1 MESRFSYNRKENKT
15 MTEKTIYIAFDDKQF
30 DNEYDCREYE
40 LNTKLKDI
48 DDDLLLYDKNGKKIE
63 KIDNQLLAES
73 IDYIVVKSEKA
84 YEYFVEQMD
93 YFGFNYPDYYN
104 SPICSYYYDYD
115 ENEWINIEDRVQCL
129 QLEIDKL
136 SKYLIK

>member
-1 MESRFSYNRKENKT
+1 
-15 MTEKTIYIAFDDKQF
+15 MTEKTVYIAFDDKQF

-48 DDDLLLYDKNGKKIE
+48 GDDLLLYDKNGKKIE
-63 KIDNQLLAES
+63 KIDNQLLAQS

-93 YFGFNYPDYYN
+93 YFGLNYPDYYN

>member
-1 MESRFSYNRKENKT
+1 
-15 MTEKTIYIAFDDKQF
+15 MTEKTVYIAFDGKQF
-30 DNEYDCREYE
+30 DDEGDCREYE

-48 DDDLLLYDKNGKKIE
+48 GDDLLLYDKNGKKIE

-93 YFGFNYPDYYN
+93 YFGLNYPDYYN

>member
-1 MESRFSYNRKENKT
+1 
-15 MTEKTIYIAFDDKQF
+15 MTEKTVYIAFDGEEF

-48 DDDLLLYDKNGKKIE
+48 GDDLLLYDKNGKKIE

-93 YFGFNYPDYYN
+93 YFGLNYPDYYN

>member
-1 MESRFSYNRKENKT
+1 MI
-15 MTEKTIYIAFDDKQF
+15 EKTIYVAFDGKEF
-30 DNEYDCREYE
+30 DDEGDCREYE

-48 DDDLLLYDKNGKKIE
+48 GDDLLLYDKNGKKIE

-73 IDYIVVKSEKA
+73 IDYIVIKSEKA

-93 YFGFNYPDYYN
+93 YIGLNYPDYYN

>member
-1 MESRFSYNRKENKT
+1 MERRFSYNRKENKT
-15 MTEKTIYIAFDDKQF
+15 MTEKTIYIAFNGKEFDD
-30 DNEYDCREYE
+30 EGDCREYE

-48 DDDLLLYDKNGKKIE
+48 GDDLLLYDKNGKKIE

-93 YFGFNYPDYYN
+93 YFGLNYPDYYN

>member
-1 MESRFSYNRKENKT
+1 

-48 DDDLLLYDKNGKKIE
+48 GDDLLLYDKNGKIIE

-93 YFGFNYPDYYN
+93 YFGLNYPDYYN
-104 SPICSYYYDYD
+104 SPICSYCYDYD
-115 ENEWINIEDRVQCL
+115 ENEWINIEERVQCL

>member
-1 MESRFSYNRKENKT
+1 MKEQT
-15 MTEKTIYIAFDDKQF
+15 VYIAFDGKEF

-48 DDDLLLYDKNGKKIE
+48 GDDLLLYDKNGKKIE

-93 YFGFNYPDYYN
+93 YFGLNYPDYYD
-104 SPICSYYYDYD
+104 SPICSYCYDYD

>member
-1 MESRFSYNRKENKT
+1 

-40 LNTKLKDI
+40 LNTKFKDVG
-48 DDDLLLYDKNGKKIE
+48 DDLLLYDKNGKKIE

-93 YFGFNYPDYYN
+93 YFGLNYPDYYN

>member
-1 MESRFSYNRKENKT
+1 MI
-15 MTEKTIYIAFDDKQF
+15 EKTIYVAFDGKEF
-30 DNEYDCREYE
+30 DNEGDCREYE
-40 LNTKLKDI
+40 LNTKLKDVG
-48 DDDLLLYDKNGKKIE
+48 DDLLLYDKNGKKIE

-93 YFGFNYPDYYN
+93 YFGLNYPDFYD

>member
-1 MESRFSYNRKENKT
+1 
-15 MTEKTIYIAFDDKQF
+15 MTEKIVYIAFDGKEF

-48 DDDLLLYDKNGKKIE
+48 GDDLLLYDKNGKKIE

-93 YFGFNYPDYYN
+93 YFGLNYPDYYN
-104 SPICSYYYDYD
+104 SPICSYCYDYD

>member
-1 MESRFSYNRKENKT
+1 MERRFSYNRKENKT
-15 MTEKTIYIAFDDKQF
+15 MTEKTIYIAFDDKEF

-48 DDDLLLYDKNGKKIE
+48 GDDLLLYDKNGKKIE

-93 YFGFNYPDYYN
+93 YFGLNYPDYYN

>member
-1 MESRFSYNRKENKT
+1 
-15 MTEKTIYIAFDDKQF
+15 MTEKTIYIAFNGKEFDD
-30 DNEYDCREYE
+30 EGDCREYE

-48 DDDLLLYDKNGKKIE
+48 GDDLLLYDKNGKKIE

-93 YFGFNYPDYYN
+93 YFGLNYPDYYN

>member
-1 MESRFSYNRKENKT
+1 MERRFSYNRKENKT
-15 MTEKTIYIAFDDKQF
+15 MIEKTIYVAFDGKEF
-30 DNEYDCREYE
+30 DDEGDCREYE

-48 DDDLLLYDKNGKKIE
+48 GDDLLLYDKNGKKIE

-93 YFGFNYPDYYN
+93 YFGLNYPDYYN

>member
-1 MESRFSYNRKENKT
+1 MI
-15 MTEKTIYIAFDDKQF
+15 EKTIYVAFDGKEF
-30 DNEYDCREYE
+30 DDEYDCREYE

-48 DDDLLLYDKNGKKIE
+48 GDDLLLYDKNGKKIE

-93 YFGFNYPDYYN
+93 YFGLNYPDYYN
-104 SPICSYYYDYD
+104 SPICSYCYDYD

>member
-1 MESRFSYNRKENKT
+1 MERRFSYNRKENKT
-15 MTEKTIYIAFDDKQF
+15 MIQKTIYVAFDGKEF
-30 DNEYDCREYE
+30 DDEDDCREYE
-40 LNTKLKDI
+40 LNTKLKDVG
-48 DDDLLLYDKNGKKIE
+48 DDLLLYDKNGKKIE

-73 IDYIVVKSEKA
+73 IDYIVIKSEKA

-93 YFGFNYPDYYN
+93 YFGLNYPDFYD

>member
-1 MESRFSYNRKENKT
+1 
-15 MTEKTIYIAFDDKQF
+15 MTEKTVYIAFDGKEF

-48 DDDLLLYDKNGKKIE
+48 GDDLLLYDKNGKKIE

-93 YFGFNYPDYYN
+93 CFGLNYPDYYN

>member
-1 MESRFSYNRKENKT
+1 

-48 DDDLLLYDKNGKKIE
+48 GDDLLLYDKNGKKIE

-73 IDYIVVKSEKA
+73 IDYIIVKSEKA

-93 YFGFNYPDYYN
+93 YFGLNYPDYYN
-104 SPICSYYYDYD
+104 SPICSYCYDYD
-115 ENEWINIEDRVQCL
+115 ENEWTNIEDRVQCL

>member
-1 MESRFSYNRKENKT
+1 
-15 MTEKTIYIAFDDKQF
+15 MTEKTVYIAFDGKQF

-40 LNTKLKDI
+40 LNTELKDI
-48 DDDLLLYDKNGKKIE
+48 GDDLLLYDKNGKKIE

-93 YFGFNYPDYYN
+93 YFGLNYPDYYN
-104 SPICSYYYDYD
+104 SPICSYCYDYD
-115 ENEWINIEDRVQCL
+115 ENEWINIEDRIQCL

>member
-1 MESRFSYNRKENKT
+1 MIQ
-15 MTEKTIYIAFDDKQF
+15 KTIYVAFDGKKF
-30 DNEYDCREYE
+30 DDEDDCREYE
-40 LNTKLKDI
+40 LNTKLKDVG
-48 DDDLLLYDKNGKKIE
+48 DDLLLYDKNGKKIE

-93 YFGFNYPDYYN
+93 YFGLNYPDFYD

-115 ENEWINIEDRVQCL
+115 ENECINIEDRVQCL

>member
-1 MESRFSYNRKENKT
+1 
-15 MTEKTIYIAFDDKQF
+15 MTEKTIYIAFDDKEF

-48 DDDLLLYDKNGKKIE
+48 GDDLLLYDKNGKKIE

-115 ENEWINIEDRVQCL
+115 EDEWINIEDRVQCL

>member
-1 MESRFSYNRKENKT
+1 MERRFSYNRKDNKT
-15 MTEKTIYIAFDDKQF
+15 MTEKTIYIAFDGKQF

-48 DDDLLLYDKNGKKIE
+48 GEDLLLYDKNGKKIE

-93 YFGFNYPDYYN
+93 YFGLNYPDYYN
-104 SPICSYYYDYD
+104 SPICSYCYDYD

>member
-1 MESRFSYNRKENKT
+1 

-30 DNEYDCREYE
+30 DNEYDCIEYE

-48 DDDLLLYDKNGKKIE
+48 GDDLLLYDKNGKKIE

-73 IDYIVVKSEKA
+73 VDYIVVKSEKA

-93 YFGFNYPDYYN
+93 YFGLNYPDYYN

>member
-1 MESRFSYNRKENKT
+1 
-15 MTEKTIYIAFDDKQF
+15 MTEKTIYIAFEGKEF

-48 DDDLLLYDKNGKKIE
+48 GDDLLLYDKNGKKIE

-73 IDYIVVKSEKA
+73 IDYIIVKSEKA

-93 YFGFNYPDYYN
+93 YLGLNYPDYYN
-104 SPICSYYYDYD
+104 SPICSYCYDYD

>member
-1 MESRFSYNRKENKT
+1 MERRFSYNRKENKT
-15 MTEKTIYIAFDDKQF
+15 MIEKTIYIAFDGKEF
-30 DNEYDCREYE
+30 DDEDDCREYE

-48 DDDLLLYDKNGKKIE
+48 GDDLLLYDKNGKKIE

-93 YFGFNYPDYYN
+93 YFGLNYPDYYN
-104 SPICSYYYDYD
+104 SPICSYCYDYD

>member
-1 MESRFSYNRKENKT
+1 MERRFSYNRKENKT
-15 MTEKTIYIAFDDKQF
+15 MIEKTIYVAFDGKEF
-30 DNEYDCREYE
+30 DDEYDCREYE

-48 DDDLLLYDKNGKKIE
+48 GDDLLLYDKNGKKIE

-73 IDYIVVKSEKA
+73 IDYIIVKSEKA

-93 YFGFNYPDYYN
+93 YFGLNYPDYYN
-104 SPICSYYYDYD
+104 SPICSYCYDYD

>member
-1 MESRFSYNRKENKT
+1 

-48 DDDLLLYDKNGKKIE
+48 GDDLLLYDKNGKKIE

-93 YFGFNYPDYYN
+93 YFGLNYPDYYN
-104 SPICSYYYDYD
+104 SPICSYCYDYD

>member
-1 MESRFSYNRKENKT
+1 

-48 DDDLLLYDKNGKKIE
+48 GDDLLLYDKNGKKIE

-73 IDYIVVKSEKA
+73 IDYIIVKSEKA

-93 YFGFNYPDYYN
+93 YFGLNYPDYYN

>member
-1 MESRFSYNRKENKT
+1 
-15 MTEKTIYIAFDDKQF
+15 MTEKTIYIAFDGKEFED
-30 DNEYDCREYE
+30 EYDCREYE

-48 DDDLLLYDKNGKKIE
+48 GDDLLLYDKNGKKIE

-84 YEYFVEQMD
+84 YEYFVEQMN
-93 YFGFNYPDYYN
+93 YFGLNYPDYYN
-104 SPICSYYYDYD
+104 SPICSYCYDYD

>member
-1 MESRFSYNRKENKT
+1 MERRFSYNRKENKT
-15 MTEKTIYIAFDDKQF
+15 MTEKTIYIAFDGKEF

-48 DDDLLLYDKNGKKIE
+48 GDDLLLYDKNGKKIE

-93 YFGFNYPDYYN
+93 YFGLNYPDYYN
-104 SPICSYYYDYD
+104 SPICSYCYDYD

>member
-1 MESRFSYNRKENKT
+1 

-40 LNTKLKDI
+40 LNTKIKDN

-73 IDYIVVKSEKA
+73 INYIVVKSEKA

-93 YFGFNYPDYYN
+93 YFGLNYPDYYN

>member
-1 MESRFSYNRKENKT
+1 
-15 MTEKTIYIAFDDKQF
+15 MTEKTIYIAFDGKEF
-30 DNEYDCREYE
+30 DDEGDCREYE

-48 DDDLLLYDKNGKKIE
+48 GDDLLLYDKNGKKIE

-93 YFGFNYPDYYN
+93 YFGLNYPDYYN
-104 SPICSYYYDYD
+104 SPICSYCYDYD

>member
-1 MESRFSYNRKENKT
+1 
-15 MTEKTIYIAFDDKQF
+15 MTEKTIYVAFDDKEF

-48 DDDLLLYDKNGKKIE
+48 GDDLLLYDKNGKKIE
-63 KIDNQLLAES
+63 KIDNQLLAQS

-93 YFGFNYPDYYN
+93 YFGLNYPDYYN

-115 ENEWINIEDRVQCL
+115 EDEWINIEDRVQCL

>member
-1 MESRFSYNRKENKT
+1 
-15 MTEKTIYIAFDDKQF
+15 MTEKTIYIAFDGKQF
-30 DNEYDCREYE
+30 DYEDDCREYE

-48 DDDLLLYDKNGKKIE
+48 GDDLLLYDKNGKKIE

-93 YFGFNYPDYYN
+93 YFGLNYPDFYN

>member
-1 MESRFSYNRKENKT
+1 
-15 MTEKTIYIAFDDKQF
+15 MTEKTVYIAFDDKQF

-48 DDDLLLYDKNGKKIE
+48 GDDLLLYDKNGKKIE
-63 KIDNQLLAES
+63 KIDNQLLAQS

-93 YFGFNYPDYYN
+93 YFGLNYPDYYN
-104 SPICSYYYDYD
+104 SPICSYCYDYD

>member
-1 MESRFSYNRKENKT
+1 

-48 DDDLLLYDKNGKKIE
+48 GDDLLLYDKNGKKIE

-73 IDYIVVKSEKA
+73 INYIVVKSEKA

-93 YFGFNYPDYYN
+93 YFGLNYPDYYN

>member
-1 MESRFSYNRKENKT
+1 MI
-15 MTEKTIYIAFDDKQF
+15 EKTIYVAFDGKEF
-30 DNEYDCREYE
+30 DDEGDCREYE
-40 LNTKLKDI
+40 LNTKLKNI
-48 DDDLLLYDKNGKKIE
+48 GDDLLLYDKNGKKIE

-93 YFGFNYPDYYN
+93 YFGLNYPDYYN

>member
-1 MESRFSYNRKENKT
+1 MERRFSYNRKENKT
-15 MTEKTIYIAFDDKQF
+15 MIQKTIYVAFDGKEF
-30 DNEYDCREYE
+30 DDEDDCREYE
-40 LNTKLKDI
+40 LNTKLKDVG
-48 DDDLLLYDKNGKKIE
+48 DDLLLYDKNGKKIE

-73 IDYIVVKSEKA
+73 IDYIVIKSEKA
-84 YEYFVEQMD
+84 YEYFVEQID
-93 YFGFNYPDYYN
+93 YFGLNYPDFYD

>member
-1 MESRFSYNRKENKT
+1 
-15 MTEKTIYIAFDDKQF
+15 MTEKTIYIAFDGKEFED
-30 DNEYDCREYE
+30 EYDCREYE

-48 DDDLLLYDKNGKKIE
+48 GDDLLLYDKNGKKIE
-63 KIDNQLLAES
+63 KIDNQLSAES

-93 YFGFNYPDYYN
+93 YFGLNYPDYYN

-115 ENEWINIEDRVQCL
+115 ENEWINIKDRVQCL